1 MARLSVGLTALVL
14 FGFASA
20 ALAQDGQ
27 PVVHTSHKTHAK
39 KAEAHAKTVAAHA
52 AVTHAKKVQDSND
65 YSEDWTLA
73 APKSSSSRTDISED
87 PNVSEGRK
95 KFFNQS
101 TTMENGGPAGASSG
115 RSSGFTPS
123 MGMSF

>member
-1 MARLSVGLTALVL
+1 MPKRSRRTPRR
-14 FGFASA
+14 SRTR
-20 ALAQDGQ
+20 
-27 PVVHTSHKTHAK
+27 PST
-39 KAEAHAKTVAAHA
+39 
-52 AVTHAKKVQDSND
+52 KKVQDSND

-73 APKSSSSRTDISED
+73 APKSGSSRANIDED

-101 TTMENGGPAGASSG
+101 TTMENGGPAGAGSG